1 MMGWLIFC
9 APMTYYTLKSA
20 AAMRHE
26 LFGPVLGTHA
36 NDRAMRWVYP
46 L

>member
-1 MMGWLIFC
+1 
-9 APMTYYTLKSA
+9 MTYMTLKLA

-36 NDRAMRWVYP
+36 RDRAMRLVYP
-46 L
+46 I